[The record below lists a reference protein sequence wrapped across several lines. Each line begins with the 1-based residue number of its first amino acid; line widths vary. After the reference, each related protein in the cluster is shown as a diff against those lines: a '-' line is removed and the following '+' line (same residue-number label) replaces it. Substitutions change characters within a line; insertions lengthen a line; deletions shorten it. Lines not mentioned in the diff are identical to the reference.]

1 MMQKEMITVEN
12 IEIPQKMYEALK
24 DLPIE
29 DQLAHFSLSEKY
41 ACFWGSHPPHEPMT
55 EEDLKHHRDL
65 DPRACESVDAIVVCR
80 GIVVGVRIKLYDM

>member
-41 ACFWGSHPPHEPMT
+41 ACFWGFHPPHEPMT
-55 EEDLKHHRDL
+55 EEDLKHQRDL
-65 DPRACESVDAIVVCR
+65 DPPLRTCHRAGTQRNLPFRASEIASR
-80 GIVVGVRIKLYDM
+80 